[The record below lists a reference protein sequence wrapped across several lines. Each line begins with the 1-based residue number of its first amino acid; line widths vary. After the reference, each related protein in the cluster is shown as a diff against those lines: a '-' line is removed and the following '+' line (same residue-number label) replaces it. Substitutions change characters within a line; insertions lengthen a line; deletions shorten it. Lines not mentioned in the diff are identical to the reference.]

1 MSSAPQPDRASVLH
15 LLVGPAIFL
24 TTLVVPISGMA
35 YEARAAVGL
44 LAWMAWWWVTAP
56 VHLAVTAL
64 LPLATAAL
72 FGFVSLDVVLPAY
85 ATNLIVLLLGANILA
100 AAWIRWGLDR
110 RIALTALLTVGT
122 RKRRQILAWFA
133 IAVVLSTVLP
143 NTIVAAAMM
152 PIVVA
157 MLRFIGVA
165 DLRESAF
172 GTALGL
178 SVAWGTSVGGMA
190 SPLGGAPNLLTVNFI
205 EESVTGR
212 EYLFMTWVTRM
223 LPLAVTIA
231 TVSFLYMVWAFR
243 HERGSVEGSRD
254 YFRKELHNLGAMSPQ
269 ERWALGL
276 FVAAIVAA
284 FTRQFYATLLPSFQ
298 PAFAF
303 LTFGLLCFIVRP
315 GGEPVLR
322 WEFAQE
328 KIVWGLLYLFAGGA
342 ALGRVLGET
351 GAAREIAEML
361 VPYASGGGFVAV
373 ALFSLLAIVITQITS
388 NTAAAAVT
396 IPIAITTFDQ
406 AGLDPMPF
414 VYIVAAA
421 VNCGFALPS
430 SAGGPAVSAGYGVNL
445 RTMFTRGLALA
456 GLAWIAILLVGF
468 ALARLW
474 PGFAAA

>member
-1 MSSAPQPDRASVLH
+1 MPSAPPPDRAPILH

-85 ATNLIVLLLGANILA
+85 ATNLIVLLLGA
-100 AAWIRWGLDR
+100 AWIRWGLDR

-122 RKRRQILAWFA
+122 RKQRQILAWFA
-133 IAVVLSTVLP
+133 IAVALSTVLP

-172 GTALGL
+172 RYRARLVRGVGHKRRGHGEPTQGCAQPAHGELHRGVGDGPRVSLHDLGDADAHACGNRRDGFLPLYGVGVPARAGKRGGIARLLPQGTAQP
-178 SVAWGTSVGGMA
+178 W
-190 SPLGGAPNLLTVNFI
+190 
-205 EESVTGR
+205 
-212 EYLFMTWVTRM
+212 
-223 LPLAVTIA
+223 
-231 TVSFLYMVWAFR
+231 R
-243 HERGSVEGSRD
+243 HELPGT
-254 YFRKELHNLGAMSPQ
+254 L
-269 ERWALGL
+269 ALGL
-276 FVAAIVAA
+276 FVAAVAAA

-445 RTMFTRGLALA
+445 RTMFTRGLVLA
-456 GLAWIAILLVGF
+456 GLVWIAILLVGF

-474 PGFAAA
+474 PGFTAA

>member
-1 MSSAPQPDRASVLH
+1 MSAAPEKAPVFH
-15 LLVGPAIFL
+15 LLLGPALFL
-24 TTLVVPISGMA
+24 AALVVPFGMP

-44 LAWMAWWWVTAP
+44 LVWMAWWWVSAP

-64 LPLATAAL
+64 LPLVTAAL
-72 FGFVSLDVVLPAY
+72 FDFVSLDVVLPAY

-122 RKRRQILAWFA
+122 GKRRQILTWFA
-133 IAVVLSTVLP
+133 VAAALSAVLP

-157 MLRFIGVA
+157 MLRFIGVD
-165 DLRESAF
+165 DLRESSF

-178 SVAWGTSVGGMA
+178 AVAWGTSVGGLA
-190 SPLGGAPNLLTVNFI
+190 TPLGGAPNLLTVDFI

-212 EYLFMTWVTRM
+212 EFLFLTWVTRM
-223 LPLAVTIA
+223 LPLTVTIA
-231 TVSFLYMVWAFR
+231 AISFLYMTRAFR
-243 HERGSVEGSRD
+243 GERGNVEGSRE
-254 YFRKELHNLGAMSPQ
+254 YFRKELQGLRAMSAP
-269 ERWALGL
+269 ERWALSL
-276 FVAAIVAA
+276 FLAATAAA
-284 FTRQFYATLLPSFQ
+284 FTRELYASYLPSFE
-298 PAFAF
+298 PSFAF
-303 LTFGLLCFIVRP
+303 LTFALLCFVLRP

-322 WEFAQE
+322 WEFAQG

-342 ALGRVLGET
+342 ALGRILSET
-351 GAAREIAEML
+351 GAAREVAELL
-361 VPYASGGGFVAV
+361 VPYASGGGFLTV
-373 ALFSLLAIVITQITS
+373 ALFSLLAIGITQITS

-396 IPIAITTFDQ
+396 IPIAITTFEQ

-445 RTMFTRGLALA
+445 RTMFTGGLVLA
-456 GLAWIAILLVGF
+456 GLVWIAILLVGF
-468 ALARLW
+468 ALARWW
-474 PGFAAA
+474 PSFAAA

>member
-1 MSSAPQPDRASVLH
+1 MSVPRRERASIVH
-15 LLVGPAIFL
+15 LVVGPAIFL
-24 TTLVVPISGMA
+24 AVLVVPFGMA

-44 LAWMAWWWVTAP
+44 LAWMAWWWVASP

-72 FGFVSLDVVLPAY
+72 FDFVSLDVVLPAY
-85 ATNLIVLLLGANILA
+85 ATDLIVLLLGANILA

-122 RKRRQILAWFA
+122 GKQRQILTWFA
-133 IAVVLSTVLP
+133 IAVALSTVLP
-143 NTIVAAAMM
+143 NTIVAAAML

-157 MLRFIGVA
+157 MLRFLGVA
-165 DLRESAF
+165 DLRESVF

-223 LPLAVTIA
+223 LPLAVTVA
-231 TVSFLYMVWAFR
+231 AVSFLYMVWAFR
-243 HERGSVEGSRD
+243 RERASVEGSRE
-254 YFRKELHNLGAMSPQ
+254 YFRQELRALGAMSSP

-276 FVAAIVAA
+276 FAAATAAA
-284 FTRQFYATLLPSFQ
+284 FTRQLYATLLPSFQ

-303 LTFGLLCFIVRP
+303 ITFGLVCFVVRP

-322 WEFAQE
+322 WEFAQG

-342 ALGRVLGET
+342 ALGRILSET
-351 GAAREIAEML
+351 GAAREIAGLL
-361 VPYASGGGFVAV
+361 VPYARGGGFFAV
-373 ALFSLLAIVITQITS
+373 VLFSLLAIVVTQITS

-414 VYIVAAA
+414 VYIMAAA

-430 SAGGPAVSAGYGVNL
+430 SAGGPAVAAGYGVNL
-445 RTMFTRGLALA
+445 RTLFTGGLVLA
-456 GLAWIAILLVGF
+456 GLVWIAILLVGF
-468 ALARLW
+468 ILARWW

>member
-1 MSSAPQPDRASVLH
+1 MPAVSRKAPLFH
-15 LLVGPAIFL
+15 LLAGPAIFL
-24 TTLVVPISGMA
+24 AALVVPFGMA

-44 LAWMAWWWVTAP
+44 LFWMAWWWVSAP

-85 ATNLIVLLLGANILA
+85 ASNLIVLLLGANILA

-122 RKRRQILAWFA
+122 GKQRQILTWFA
-133 IAVVLSTVLP
+133 IAVALSTVLP

-165 DLRESAF
+165 ELRESSF

-178 SVAWGTSVGGMA
+178 AVAWGTSVGGLA
-190 SPLGGAPNLLTVNFI
+190 TPLGGAPNLLTVNFI
-205 EESVTGR
+205 EESVVGR
-212 EYLFMTWVTRM
+212 EFLFMTWVTRM
-223 LPLAVTIA
+223 LPLTVTIA
-231 TVSFLYMVWAFR
+231 VISFLYMMRAFR
-243 HERGSVEGSRD
+243 KERGSVEGTRE
-254 YFRKELHNLGAMSPQ
+254 YFLKELRGLGAMSSP
-269 ERWALGL
+269 ERWALAFFL
-276 FVAAIVAA
+276 AATLAA
-284 FTRQFYATLLPSFQ
+284 FTRELYASLVPSFQ
-298 PAFAF
+298 PPFAF
-303 LTFGLLCFIVRP
+303 LTFGLLCFVVRP
-315 GGEPVLR
+315 GGEPILR
-322 WEFAQE
+322 WEFAQG

-342 ALGRVLGET
+342 ALGRILTET
-351 GAAREIAEML
+351 GAAREIAALL
-361 VPYASGGGFVAV
+361 VPFASSGGFVAV
-373 ALFSLLAIVITQITS
+373 ALFSFLAIVITQITS

-396 IPIAITTFDQ
+396 IPIAITTFQ
-406 AGLDPMPF
+406 HAGLDPMPF

-421 VNCGFALPS
+421 VNCGFSLPS

-445 RTMFTRGLALA
+445 RTMFTGGLVFA
-456 GLAWIAILLVGF
+456 GLVWIAILLVGF
-468 ALARLW
+468 ALAQWW

>member
-1 MSSAPQPDRASVLH
+1 MSSAPPPNRAPIIH
-15 LLVGPAIFL
+15 LLAGPAIFL
-24 TTLVVPISGMA
+24 ATLVVPFGMA
-35 YEARAAVGL
+35 YEAQAAVGL
-44 LAWMAWWWVTAP
+44 LAWMAWWWVSAP

-64 LPLATAAL
+64 LPIATAAL

-122 RKRRQILAWFA
+122 RKERQILTWFA
-133 IAVVLSTVLP
+133 IAVALSTVLP

-178 SVAWGTSVGGMA
+178 AVAWGTSVGGLA

-212 EYLFMTWVTRM
+212 EYLFTTWVTRM
-223 LPLAVTIA
+223 LPLAVTVA
-231 TVSFLYMVWAFR
+231 TVSTLYMMWAFR

-254 YFRKELHNLGAMSPQ
+254 YFRKELQALGAMSSP

-276 FVAAIVAA
+276 FVAATGAA
-284 FTRQFYATLLPSFQ
+284 FTRPLYASLLPSFQ

-303 LTFGLLCFIVRP
+303 LTFGLLCFVVRP

-322 WEFAQE
+322 WEFAQG

-342 ALGRVLGET
+342 ALGRVLSET
-351 GAAREIAEML
+351 GAAREIAELL

-373 ALFSLLAIVITQITS
+373 AMFSFLAIVITQITS

-396 IPIAITTFDQ
+396 IPITITTFDQ

-430 SAGGPAVSAGYGVNL
+430 SAGGPAVAAGYGVNL
-445 RTMFTRGLALA
+445 RTMFTRGLVLA
-456 GLAWIAILLVGF
+456 GLVWIVILLVGF
-468 ALARLW
+468 VLARFW